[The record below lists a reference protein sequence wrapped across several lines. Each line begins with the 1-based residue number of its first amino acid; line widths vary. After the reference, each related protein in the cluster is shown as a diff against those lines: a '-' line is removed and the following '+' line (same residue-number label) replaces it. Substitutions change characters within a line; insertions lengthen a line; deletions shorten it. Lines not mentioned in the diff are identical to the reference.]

1 MPAPATARTEAE
13 LIEVFSSFQG
23 EGTLVGVRQVFV
35 RFAFCNLDC
44 GYCDTPFAPTSECRI
59 EDAPGSENFRSLP
72 NPVALETL
80 YNVLHFWEREAPGLH
95 HSISLTGGEPLVQA
109 EVLREWLPALRRVLP
124 LHLET
129 NGTLPEA
136 LAPLLTALD
145 YISMDLKLPSQTGC
159 APLWEAHRE
168 FLRLGRERICQV
180 KAVIGEET
188 PLEEI
193 EQAARLLHETA
204 PEVPLI
210 LQPVTRNGRP
220 DISPPALFAL
230 QTRAARIHPPV
241 RIIPQIHKFLG
252 VF

>member
-1 MPAPATARTEAE
+1 MPVPATGKNELE

-23 EGTLVGVRQVFV
+23 EGTLVGVRQVFI
-35 RFAFCNLDC
+35 RMAFCNLDC

-72 NPVALETL
+72 NPVGLETL
-80 YNVLHFWEREAPGLH
+80 YNVLHLWQREAPGLH

-109 EVLREWLPALRRVLP
+109 AALREWLPALRRILP

-129 NGTLPEA
+129 NGTLPTA
-136 LAPLLTALD
+136 LTPLLGTID
-145 YISMDLKLPSQTGC
+145 FISMDLKLPSQTGC
-159 APLWEAHRE
+159 RPLWEEHRE
-168 FLRLGRERICQV
+168 FLRLGRERIGQV

-188 PLEEI
+188 PVEEV
-193 EQAARLLHETA
+193 EQAARLLREFA

-220 DISPPALFAL
+220 DISPAALFAL
-230 QTRAARIHPPV
+230 QTRAAAIHPNL

-252 VF
+252 VI